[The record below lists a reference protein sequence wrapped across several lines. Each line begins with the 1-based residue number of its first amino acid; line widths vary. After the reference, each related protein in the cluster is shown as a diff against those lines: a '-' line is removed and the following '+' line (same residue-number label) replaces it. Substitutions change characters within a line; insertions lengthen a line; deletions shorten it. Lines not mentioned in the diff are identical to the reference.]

1 MNRQQNLIQG
11 QATHRRTERDYLGVL
26 LETVSLEDWQAV
38 VSNALAAAKAGDA
51 AARHW
56 LGTFLLGRP
65 AHPAPSPLTVV
76 VGHLAGQDPVVEEL
90 ARPLINRAQFPFLDK
105 EEAAKARIR
114 DQVAAQLAQQ
124 FTPMT
129 QNMPP
134 ALGRD
139 EDAGP
144 A

>member
-1 MNRQQNLIQG
+1 MKLPTEVMRG
-11 QATHRRTERDYLGVL
+11 QATHRRTECDYLGVL
-26 LETVSLEDWQAV
+26 LDMVSLEEWQAV

-76 VGHLAGQDPVVEEL
+76 VGRLMGEDLVVEAL
-90 ARPLINRAQFPFLDK
+90 ARPLFNQAQYPLLYQ

-124 FTPMT
+124 FAPLT

-134 ALGRD
+134 ALGQ
-139 EDAGP
+139 DAGP
-144 A
+144 GPA